1 MLNQKHSLLET
12 VLGLAQSHEVA
23 CKKLF
28 PWVPNTLG
36 RMESVMSLPSEP
48 EAVEKL
54 KGEVEV
60 CVV

>member
-1 MLNQKHSLLET
+1 MLET

-23 CKKLF
+23 CEKLF
-28 PWVPNTLG
+28 PWVPNSLS
-36 RMESVMSLPSEP
+36 RMEGVSSLPSEP

-54 KGEVEV
+54 KAEVEV